1 MAITLSDYFK
11 QSKDPIHKAF
21 IADLL
26 RYSPIMGEIPFTS
39 VPGMQVSAIRW
50 QTLPSAAFRSIGSGY
65 TEGTGTTENLEETLF
80 ALGGDVKVDR
90 LLQKATNVYEDPLVT
105 QMKMKAKAVAFEFNR
120 CFFAGSHA
128 INADEFEGLTV
139 RVSNAPTRMTLYL
152 DASGAG
158 TGASLKVLA
167 STANTNTFLDAL
179 AQASKY
185 VEGATHL
192 FCNEDTYLRFEMA
205 LRRTTAPS
213 LLSIAKDSFDREILS
228 YRNLRLMDVGLQRDK
243 STEIIS
249 LTEDPGNGAN
259 DSTSMYVARI
269 DTDDGLH
276 GIQLEGTSPE
286 PYDPLAGGEL
296 ESGPQVLRRIDWAI
310 GLMNVSNYSVARIRG
325 FRMRA
330 T

>member
-1 MAITLSDYFK
+1 M
-11 QSKDPIHKAF
+11 PINKAF

-26 RYSPIMGEIPFTS
+26 RFSPVMGEIPFTS

-50 QTLPSAAFRSIGSGY
+50 QTLPSGAFRTIGGGY
-65 TEGTGTTENLEETLF
+65 TEGTGTTENLEETLY

-90 LLQKATNVYEDPLVT
+90 LLTKATNVYEDPLVT
-105 QMKMKAKAVAFEFNR
+105 QMKMKAKAIAFEFNR
-120 CFFAGSHA
+120 CFVAGSHA

-139 RVSNAPTRMTLYL
+139 RVSNEPTRMTLHL

-158 TGASLKVLA
+158 TGDSLKVLA
-167 STANTNTFLDAL
+167 STANTNTFVDAL
-179 AQASKY
+179 AQADKY
-185 VEGATHL
+185 VEGATHC
-192 FCNEDTYLRFEMA
+192 FMNEDTYLKIEAA

-213 LLSIAKDSFDREILS
+213 LLSTAKDSFDREILS
-228 YRNLRLMDVGLQRDK
+228 YRGIKFIDVGLQRDK
-243 STEIIS
+243 STEIIVS
-249 LTEDPGNGAN
+249 TEDPGDGGN
-259 DSTSMYVARI
+259 DATSIYVVRI
-269 DTDDGLH
+269 DSDDGLH

-296 ESGPQVLRRIDWAI
+296 ESGPQYLRRIDWAI
-310 GLMNVSNYSVARIRG
+310 GLMNVSNYAIARIRG

>member
-1 MAITLSDYFK
+1 M
-11 QSKDPIHKAF
+11 PINKAF

-39 VPGMQVSAIRW
+39 IPGLQVSAIRW
-50 QTLPSAAFRSIGSGY
+50 QTLPSAAFRAIGAGY
-65 TEGTGTTENLEETLF
+65 TEGTGTTENLEETLY

-179 AQASKY
+179 VQASKY
-185 VEGATHL
+185 
-192 FCNEDTYLRFEMA
+192 
-205 LRRTTAPS
+205 
-213 LLSIAKDSFDREILS
+213 EI
-228 YRNLRLMDVGLQRDK
+228 G
-243 STEIIS
+243 
-249 LTEDPGNGAN
+249 
-259 DSTSMYVARI
+259 
-269 DTDDGLH
+269 
-276 GIQLEGTSPE
+276 
-286 PYDPLAGGEL
+286 
-296 ESGPQVLRRIDWAI
+296 
-310 GLMNVSNYSVARIRG
+310 
-325 FRMRA
+325 RA
-330 T
+330 HV